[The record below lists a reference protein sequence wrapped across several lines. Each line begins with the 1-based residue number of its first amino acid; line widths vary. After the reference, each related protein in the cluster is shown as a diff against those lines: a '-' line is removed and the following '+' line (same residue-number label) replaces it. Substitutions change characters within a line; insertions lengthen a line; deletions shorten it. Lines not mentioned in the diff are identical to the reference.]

1 MKRIPGV
8 IIALSVLVIVFAS
21 SVGSTLAAW
30 TARGDTVNKITV
42 GSIKGQIKEDYAQG
56 QTVMPGTTVKKV
68 VNVTNTGNIDM
79 LIRVKITKA
88 WGSSRDADGNLI
100 VNPWLSTDN
109 ILITFNTT
117 DWYHDTSDDYYYYIG
132 AVSPGETTK
141 VPLMKEFTV
150 SSNSGSI
157 YAGDT
162 ADITVYLECVQ
173 AAGNGIKAWSKNP
186 FILGD
191 YKPGTVKTDISEVVF
206 LNPADGFS
214 FKTVGGDLFVNFKDM
229 VPGESRSQT
238 VRISSEYPGRA
249 EIFLKADYMD
259 QTQATAENR
268 ELIDKLLKQYAT
280 ITLTAD
286 DGTLLYRGPV
296 WGNPDVDSHG
306 TDSEK
311 YFISLGNFDAGTGK
325 NVTVMLSLDPAMD
338 NKYQKLLGQVKW
350 TFAAEGR
357 SDVYSATK
365 TGEDT
370 QLLVSLTAVLLSASA
385 IYILVKVTKRRI
397 KADSPADKT

>member
-1 MKRIPGV
+1 MKRIPGYM
-8 IIALSVLVIVFAS
+8 IALSVLVIIFAS
-21 SVGSTLAAW
+21 SAGSTLAAW
-30 TARGDTVNKITV
+30 TSRGDTVNKITV
-42 GSIKGQIKEDYAQG
+42 GSIKGQITEDYAQG
-56 QTVMPGTTVKKV
+56 QVVMPGTTVKKV
-68 VNVTNTGNIDM
+68 VNVTNTGSIDM

-88 WGSSRDADGNLI
+88 WGSRDSDGNLI

-109 ILITFNTT
+109 ILISFNTT
-117 DWYHDTSDDYYYYIG
+117 SWYYDTSDGYYYYIG

-150 SSNSGSI
+150 SPNSGSI

-162 ADITVYLECVQ
+162 ANITVYMECVQ
-173 AAGNGIKAWSKNP
+173 AAGDGIKAWSKNP
-186 FILGD
+186 SVLGD
-191 YKPGTVKTDISEVVF
+191 YKYGTKKTDISEVVF
-206 LNPADGFS
+206 LNPKDGFS
-214 FKTVGGDLFVNFKDM
+214 FKTNGGDLFVNFKDM
-229 VPGESRSQT
+229 VPGESLSQ
-238 VRISSEYPGRA
+238 VIRVSSEYPSRT
-249 EIFLKADYMD
+249 EIFLKADYID

-268 ELIDKLLKQYAT
+268 ELIDRLLKQYAT

-296 WGNPDVDSHG
+296 WGNPDVESHG
-306 TDSEK
+306 TDSGK

-325 NVTVMLSLDPAMD
+325 NLTVMLSLDPLMD

-357 SDVYSATK
+357 SAVFSVTK

-370 QLLVSLTAVLLSASA
+370 QLAISLTAGILSAGA
-385 IYILVKVTKRRI
+385 IAILIYVKKRKE
-397 KADSPADKT
+397 KAGSPAEEA